1 VFPQRN
7 VLATTNET
15 EFPALLA
22 PGDHRPTE
30 RSCWHPMCTRTLHVA
45 ALTLGWSPP
54 LFQAEVFGNYLGSF
68 DPGLATGGPAYGEE
82 GHG

>member
-1 VFPQRN
+1 
-7 VLATTNET
+7 
-15 EFPALLA
+15 
-22 PGDHRPTE
+22 
-30 RSCWHPMCTRTLHVA
+30 MCTRTLHVA